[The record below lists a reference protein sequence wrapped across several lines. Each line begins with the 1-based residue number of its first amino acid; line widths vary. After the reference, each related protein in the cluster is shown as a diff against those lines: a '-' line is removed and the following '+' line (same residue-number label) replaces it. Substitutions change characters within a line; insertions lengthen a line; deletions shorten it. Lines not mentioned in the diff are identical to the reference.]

1 MKKILVA
8 LTLILLSTYL
18 FAQRGDI
25 NTDIFGNLQFKSTD
39 GQYKASLEQSIFDKL
54 IFSDSHKNKVEFE
67 KKYLDKIEPGL
78 QGNKESQIRMMK
90 RLIRENRRRSNYKAT
105 FKVDIFDKVI
115 VEDNKGYKLE
125 EGKDIFG
132 NMDVKEEFDGSKSQ
146 LKKNMRGGLEY
157 TRDNNSASLE
167 KDIFDKWIYK
177 DSFGNEI
184 QFNKVVWNHAVKQY
198 GSEENFFWRLLD
210 QYFY

>member
-1 MKKILVA
+1 
-8 LTLILLSTYL
+8 
-18 FAQRGDI
+18 
-25 NTDIFGNLQFKSTD
+25 
-39 GQYKASLEQSIFDKL
+39 
-54 IFSDSHKNKVEFE
+54 VEFE